1 MATSA
6 QTALKGQLTLI
17 TRNRSSFTR
26 PRVVTNLCEFLS
38 SVEQKRRYF
47 KECWWPNIW
56 L

>member
-26 PRVVTNLCEFLS
+26 PRVVTNLCEFFLLLN
-38 SVEQKRRYF
+38 K
-47 KECWWPNIW
+47 KEDILKNVGDQTSD
-56 L
+56 